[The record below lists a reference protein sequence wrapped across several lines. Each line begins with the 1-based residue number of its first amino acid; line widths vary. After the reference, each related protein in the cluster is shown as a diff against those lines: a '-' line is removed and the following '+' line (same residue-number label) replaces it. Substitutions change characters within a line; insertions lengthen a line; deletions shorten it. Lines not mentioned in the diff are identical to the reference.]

1 MAATF
6 SASSLNRSSS
16 SSLSFFN
23 LSSSSKSFLNCS
35 SFSFSSLAIICSSIC
50 RSSASLWRFSSSLT
64 FCSSRSFFSFSFLIA
79 SSFSCSSTIFC
90 ASFTSSSS
98 STSWAVS
105 ATFSSETDSFVSFLA
120 IMDSSISSIAI
131 CFPPPTAGVSNGDTC
146 PVADRCE
153 NPGDEGADLR
163 SVAAGSPVPFREDER
178 PPEAKVIPELL
189 PGTLSTWPWSTS
201 RAAERFPAD
210 DVDG

>member
-64 FCSSRSFFSFSFLIA
+64 FCSSLSSFSFLIA
-79 SSFSCSSTIFC
+79 SSFSCSSRIFC

-163 SVAAGSPVPFREDER
+163 SVAAGSPVPFREDEG

-189 PGTLSTWPWSTS
+189 PGALSTWPWSTS

>member
-16 SSLSFFN
+16 SLSFFN
-23 LSSSSKSFLNCS
+23 LSSSSTSFLNCS

-64 FCSSRSFFSFSFLIA
+64 FCSSLSSFSFLIA
-79 SSFSCSSTIFC
+79 SSFSCSSRIFC

-105 ATFSSETDSFVSFLA
+105 ATFSSSSFLVETGSSLA

-131 CFPPPTAGVSNGDTC
+131 CFPPPTAWVSNGDTC

-163 SVAAGSPVPFREDER
+163 SVAAGSPVPFREDEG

-189 PGTLSTWPWSTS
+189 PGALSTWPWSTS

>member
-6 SASSLNRSSS
+6 SASSLNRSS

-64 FCSSRSFFSFSFLIA
+64 FCSSLSSFSFLIA
-79 SSFSCSSTIFC
+79 SSFSCSSRIFC

-105 ATFSSETDSFVSFLA
+105 ATFSSSSFLVETGSSLA

-131 CFPPPTAGVSNGDTC
+131 CFPPPTAWVSNGDTC